1 MATFADLLTSR
12 GLRRALRHWFETREM
27 RGEIA
32 GLSAADRDALFRDI
46 AIDEASLEA
55 LEDGAHDTEGL
66 DALLARLGV
75 DPDHLRDDDV
85 RLIALLRRECA
96 MCSDWTR
103 CAHDIAAGAVQG
115 AAPSYCPN
123 RTTIETLA
131 IGRRPYP
138 RVV

>member
-1 MATFADLLTSR
+1 MVYYTISTGVGTGVIINGR
-12 GLRRALRHWFETREM
+12 VHH
-27 RGEIA
+27 
-32 GLSAADRDALFRDI
+32 
-46 AIDEASLEA
+46 
-55 LEDGAHDTEGL
+55 GAHDTEGL

-103 CAHDIAAGAVQG
+103 CAHDIAAGAVHG